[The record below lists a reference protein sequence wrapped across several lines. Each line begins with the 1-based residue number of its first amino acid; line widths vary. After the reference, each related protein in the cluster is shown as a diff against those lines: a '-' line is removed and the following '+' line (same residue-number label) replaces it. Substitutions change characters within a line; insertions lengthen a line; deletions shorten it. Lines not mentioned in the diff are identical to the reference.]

1 MPPAAKRPADQ
12 LLAIAAPSDLIEWVR
27 RLPADT
33 AGRTAWVDAPRA
45 DWLPYLAILRGIGH
59 DAILRAACA
68 CAIEN
73 ATRVLEPGPEQVRL
87 LSILRA
93 GTERGK
99 EALTVADGELADLR
113 SQMIDWG
120 ERSSPPPRMFWANLV
135 LDLARAAGRGNPIA
149 GIALTMKRLAN
160 ASGRPGH
167 TDLVARY
174 RDKLTLAG

>member
-1 MPPAAKRPADQ
+1 MPPQSQRPAEQ
-12 LLAIAAPSDLIEWVR
+12 LRAIAAPTDLIEWVR

-33 AGRTAWVDAPRA
+33 ASRAAWVDAPRA
-45 DWLPYLAILRGIGH
+45 DWLPYLAVIRGLNTE
-59 DAILRAACA
+59 AILRAACA
-68 CAIEN
+68 CAAEN
-73 ATRVLEPGPEQVRL
+73 ATRVLEAGPQQARL
-87 LSILRA
+87 IAILHA
-93 GTERGK
+93 GAERGK
-99 EALTVADGELADLR
+99 EALATADGELADLR

-120 ERSSPPPRMFWANLV
+120 ERSSPPAWMFWANLV
-135 LDLARAAGRGNPIA
+135 LDLARTSGRGNPIV